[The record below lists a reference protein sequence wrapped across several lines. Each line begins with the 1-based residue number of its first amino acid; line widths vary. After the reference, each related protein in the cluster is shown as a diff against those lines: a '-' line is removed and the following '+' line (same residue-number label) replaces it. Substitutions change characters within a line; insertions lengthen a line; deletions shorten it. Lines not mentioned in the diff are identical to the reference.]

1 MIQIG
6 LRDMNEFTGI
16 FLIALFSMTGI
27 ELWLSLRQSRH
38 VYANRDKVP
47 EAFSEQV
54 PLNAHQK
61 AADYTVAKGKLNRV
75 ESVFGMV
82 VMLLWTLGGGL
93 ALLSGIWQDLGWS
106 AMLTGVVFI
115 LSFFVIGSLVEL
127 PLSWYKT
134 FVLEEKFG
142 FNNNTVALFLS
153 DLAKQTLLMLVI
165 GAPLLWGALWLMN
178 STGDYWWL
186 YLWASW
192 MGFALI
198 MMWAY
203 PAFIA
208 PLFNKFTPLDDADLK
223 ARVEALLA
231 RCGFKSQG
239 IYVMDGSRRSGHG
252 NAYFTGLGNNKRIV
266 FFDTLL
272 NTLDE
277 DQIEAVLA
285 HELGH
290 FRRKHVIKNMVVM
303 ALLSLVGLAVLGW
316 ASAQSWFYTGLGV
329 DTQSNAMALTLF
341 MLVIPVFSFFLHP
354 MMTALSRKYEYEADE
369 YAASVSSADHLIQ
382 ALVAL
387 YQENASTL
395 TPDPLV
401 SAIYDSHPPATL
413 RVAHLQASKV

>member
-1 MIQIG
+1 
-6 LRDMNEFTGI
+6 MNEFTWI
-16 FLIALFSMTGI
+16 FIIALGVMVGV
-27 ELWLSLRQSRH
+27 ELWLSLRQSRYVH
-38 VYANRDKVP
+38 AHRDKVP
-47 EAFSEQV
+47 EAFKQQV
-54 PLNAHQK
+54 ELTAHQK
-61 AADYTVAKGKLNRV
+61 AADYTVAKGKLGRI

-82 VMLLWTLGGGL
+82 LLLVWTLGGGL
-93 ALLSGIWQDLGWS
+93 ALLSGAWQSLGWS
-106 AMLTGVVFI
+106 DMVTGIVFM
-115 LSFFVIGSLVEL
+115 LSFFVIGSLIDL

-134 FVLEEKFG
+134 FVLEDRYG
-142 FNNNTVALFLS
+142 FNRNTPALFLA
-153 DLAKQTLLMLVI
+153 DLAKQTLLMLII
-165 GAPLLWGALWLMN
+165 GAPLIWGTLWLMN
-178 STGDYWWL
+178 SAGSYWWL
-186 YLWASW
+186 YLWTAW
-192 MGFALI
+192 IVFALV

-208 PLFNKFTPLDDADLK
+208 PLFNKFTPLEDEQLK
-223 ARVEALLA
+223 ARVEGLLS

-272 NTLDE
+272 DTLDE

-290 FRRKHVIKNMVVM
+290 FRRKHVIKNMAVM

-316 ASAQSWFYTGLGV
+316 ASAESWFYSGLGV
-329 DTQSNAMALTLF
+329 STQSNAMALVLF

-354 MMTALSRKYEYEADE
+354 MMTALSRKYEYEADQ
-369 YAASVSSADHLIQ
+369 YAASVSSGEHLIQ
-382 ALVAL
+382 ALVEL

-413 RVAHLQASKV
+413 RVAHLQGLKTS

>member
-1 MIQIG
+1 
-6 LRDMNEFTGI
+6 MNEFTWI
-16 FLIALFSMTGI
+16 FIVALALMTGI
-27 ELWLSLRQSRH
+27 ELWLSLRQSSH
-38 VYANRDKVP
+38 VTAHRDQVP
-47 EAFSEQV
+47 EAFKDQV
-54 PLNAHQK
+54 DLAAHQK
-61 AADYTVAKGKLNRV
+61 AADYTVAKGKLGRI
-75 ESVFGMV
+75 ESVVGMV
-82 VMLLWTLGGGL
+82 LLLVWTLGGGL
-93 ALLSGIWQDLGWS
+93 EFLSNVWQSLGWS
-106 AMLTGVVFI
+106 AMTTGIVFI
-115 LSFFVIGSLVEL
+115 LRFFVIGSLLEL
-127 PLSWYKT
+127 PMSWYQT
-134 FVLEEKFG
+134 FVLEDRFG
-142 FNNNTVALFLS
+142 FNNNTPALFLA
-153 DLAKQTLLMLVI
+153 DLAKQTLLMLI
-165 GAPLLWGALWLMN
+165 LGAPLIWGALWLMG
-178 STGDYWWL
+178 STGTYWWL
-186 YLWASW
+186 YLWVAW
-192 MGFALI
+192 IGFALI

-208 PLFNKFTPLDDADLK
+208 PLFNKFTPLEDAQLK
-223 ARVEALLA
+223 ARVEALLS

-290 FRRKHVIKNMVVM
+290 FRRKHVIKNMGVM
-303 ALLSLVGLAVLGW
+303 ALLSLIGLAVLGW
-316 ASAQSWFYTGLGV
+316 ASAESWFYTGLGV
-329 DTQSNAMALTLF
+329 SSQSNAMALVLF

-354 MMTALSRKYEYEADE
+354 MMTALSRKYEFEADD
-369 YAASVSSADHLIQ
+369 YAASVSSGDHLIQ

-413 RVAHLQASKV
+413 RVAHLQAKKA

>member
-1 MIQIG
+1 
-6 LRDMNEFTGI
+6 MNEFTWI
-16 FLIALFSMTGI
+16 FIAALALMTGV
-27 ELWLSLRQSRH
+27 ELWLSLRQSRYVH
-38 VYANRDKVP
+38 AHREKVP
-47 EAFSEQV
+47 EAFSEEV
-54 PLNAHQK
+54 SLEAHQK
-61 AADYTVAKGKLNRV
+61 AADYTVAKGKLDRI
-75 ESVFGMV
+75 ESSFGV
-82 VMLLWTLGGGL
+82 ILLLVWTLGGGL
-93 ALLSGIWQDLGWS
+93 TLLSGAWQSLGWS
-106 AMLTGVVFI
+106 SMVMGIVFI
-115 LSFFVIGSLVEL
+115 LSFFVIGSIIDI
-127 PLSWYKT
+127 PLSWYRT

-142 FNNNTVALFLS
+142 FNRNTTPLFFA
-153 DLAKQTLLMLVI
+153 DLAKQTLLMIII
-165 GAPLLWGALWLMN
+165 GAPLIWGALSLMN
-178 STGDYWWL
+178 GAGEYWWL
-186 YLWASW
+186 YLWAAW
-192 MGFALI
+192 IGFALI

-208 PLFNKFTPLDDADLK
+208 PMFNKFTPLDDEKLK
-223 ARVEALLA
+223 ARVEGLLA

-290 FRRKHVIKNMVVM
+290 FRRKHVMKNMGVM
-303 ALLSLVGLAVLGW
+303 ALLSLVGLAALGW
-316 ASAQSWFYTGLGV
+316 ASAESWFYTGLGV
-329 DTQSNAMALTLF
+329 STQTNAMALVLF

-369 YAASVSSADHLIQ
+369 YAASVSNSDHLIE

-413 RVAHLQASKV
+413 RVAHLQANKA

>member
-1 MIQIG
+1 
-6 LRDMNEFTGI
+6 MNEFTWV
-16 FLIALFSMTGI
+16 FLATLIVMIAV
-27 ELWLSLRQSRH
+27 ELWLSLRQSNYVQNH
-38 VYANRDKVP
+38 RDNVP
-47 EAFSEQV
+47 EAFRDDVTLAS
-54 PLNAHQK
+54 HQK
-61 AADYTVAKGKLNRV
+61 AADYTVAKGRLNRIATIV
-75 ESVFGMV
+75 GMV
-82 VMLLWTLGGGL
+82 FLLVWTLGGGL
-93 ALLSGIWQDLGWS
+93 EYLVNLWQGFGWS
-106 AMLTGVVFI
+106 ATVTGIVFM
-115 LSFFVIGSLVEL
+115 LSFFVISSLLEM
-127 PLSWYKT
+127 PLDWYKT
-134 FVLEEKFG
+134 FVLEDKFG
-142 FNNNTVALFLS
+142 FNKNTPALYLS
-153 DLAKQTLLMLVI
+153 DTVKQTVLMIII
-165 GAPLLWGALWLMN
+165 GAPLIWAALWLME
-178 STGDYWWL
+178 STGEYWWL
-186 YLWASW
+186 YLWAAW
-192 MGFALI
+192 IGFTI
-198 MMWAY
+198 VMMWAY

-208 PLFNKFTPLDDADLK
+208 PIFNKFTPLEDEQLK
-223 ARVEALLA
+223 SRVESLLS

-239 IYVMDGSRRSGHG
+239 IYIMDGSRRSGHG

-303 ALLSLVGLAVLGW
+303 ALLSLIGLAVLGW
-316 ASAQSWFYTGLGV
+316 ASAESWFFTGLGV
-329 DTQSNAMALTLF
+329 STQNSAMALLLF

-354 MMTALSRKYEYEADE
+354 MMTAMSRKYEFEADD

-413 RVAHLQASKV
+413 RVAHLQRSAAN

>member
-1 MIQIG
+1 
-6 LRDMNEFTGI
+6 MNEFSWI
-16 FLIALFSMTGI
+16 FLAALALMTGI
-27 ELWLSLRQSRH
+27 ELWLSARQSRYVKAH
-38 VYANRDKVP
+38 RNNVP
-47 EAFSEQV
+47 DAFKDQV
-54 PLNAHQK
+54 DLSAHQK
-61 AADYTVAKGKLNRV
+61 AADYTVAKGKLNRI
-75 ESVFGMV
+75 ESIVGMI
-82 VMLLWTLGGGL
+82 LLIIWTLGGGL
-93 ALLSGIWQDLGWS
+93 ALLSNAWQSLDLSMTVTGI
-106 AMLTGVVFI
+106 AFI
-115 LSFFVIGSLVEL
+115 LSFFIIGSLLDL
-127 PLSWYKT
+127 PLSWYRT
-134 FVLEEKFG
+134 FVLEDKFG

-153 DLAKQTLLMLVI
+153 DIVKQTALILVL
-165 GAPLLWGALWLMN
+165 GAPLIWGALALMDGA
-178 STGDYWWL
+178 GDYWWL
-186 YLWASW
+186 YLWAAW

-208 PLFNKFTPLDDADLK
+208 PLFNKFTPLEDEQLK
-223 ARVEALLA
+223 ARVEALLT

-272 NTLDE
+272 KTLNE

-303 ALLSLVGLAVLGW
+303 ALLSLIGLALLGW

-329 DTQSNAMALTLF
+329 SNESNAMALVLF

-354 MMTALSRKYEYEADE
+354 LMTAMSRKYEYEADA
-369 YAASVSSADHLIQ
+369 YAASVSNSEDLID

-413 RVAHLQASKV
+413 RVAHLQAGS